1 MDGSVLPNSH
11 TEAVAVSTVSPRKT
25 QNALRAPHPRL
36 IVGDGRSHLLLSHE
50 QYDVIISEPSNPW
63 MAGVSTLFTR
73 EFFAAARSRLRPG
86 GILCQWA
93 HTYNI
98 SDADLR
104 SIVSTFLS
112 AFPDGSA
119 WLVGESDLLLIGS
132 PAPLRALDDGVMR
145 AWERPGV
152 AADLVEVDVRDPF
165 SVLTL
170 FVARGRDLQKYAAG
184 APVESD
190 DRLALEYSA
199 PRAIYGRY
207 QGDNVDRLRAAA
219 AQAQLPPAAAAVR
232 ASATA
237 VNWRN
242 RAAMQMKADAA
253 ALAYQ
258 DYLEAFTVAPH
269 DA

>member
-36 IVGDGRSHLLLSHE
+36 IVGGGPSHLLLSDE

-93 HTYNI
+93 HTSNI

-132 PAPLRALDDGVMR
+132 TAPVRALDEGLTR
-145 AWERPGV
+145 AWARPGL
-152 AADLVEVDVRDPF
+152 AADLAEVGVRDPF
-165 SVLTL
+165 SVLTM
-170 FVARGRDLQKYAAG
+170 FVARGGDLQQYASN
-184 APVESD
+184 APVQRD

-199 PRAIYGRY
+199 PRTIYGRY
-207 QGDNVDRLRAAA
+207 QNTNVGR
-219 AQAQLPPAAAAVR
+219 
-232 ASATA
+232 
-237 VNWRN
+237 
-242 RAAMQMKADAA
+242 
-253 ALAYQ
+253 
-258 DYLEAFTVAPH
+258 
-269 DA
+269 